1 MANKGL
7 NIFGECAAKF
17 VHHVP
22 PEEHCSSCGDVNVHT
37 WYHSKFTEDAKK
49 NWCYWQS
56 NNFSRKI
63 DTVSHLKAFKNFFN
77 EMLVLLIILCCYFS
91 FLQMYSDKS

>member
-49 NWCYWQS
+49 TS
-56 NNFSRKI
+56 AIGK
-63 DTVSHLKAFKNFFN
+63 V
-77 EMLVLLIILCCYFS
+77 IILVE
-91 FLQMYSDKS
+91 KSIL